1 MNDTRR
7 KQLLKAVELLE
18 AAQAIVEEV
27 QEQEQEAHD
36 NLPDNLQETELAED
50 IQENADDLQESY
62 DDLDNII
69 ESLCSFYDRAL
80 PVQL

>member
-7 KQLLKAVELLE
+7 KQLHKAVELLE
-18 AAQAIVEEV
+18 AAQLIIGRV

-36 NLPDNLQETELAED
+36 NIPDNLQETELAED

-62 DDLDNII
+62 DDLDNVL
-69 ESLCSFYDRAL
+69 ESLCSLYDRAL